1 MLFNHIRHVWSWTS
15 LRTSE
20 RQKNLCY
27 QFHRNPQWEATF
39 IAGWWFNRYVFASKN
54 IVPFCLCYLPPFP
67 IAASNMNFDLSEITE
82 LVKNQNKTLDTFF
95 APHYVQKN
103 ESQPWLKAYTLV
115 GLYMYTCSMH
125 GVFTK
130 TCFLSDSFIYQML
143 ALFWPMSETKH
154 ISSNTHTHRTP
165 GIHHGFWES
174 SYIAEIQEQQW
185 VFTLH
190 FVWIS
195 TVSNW
200 FLSCLSLFLF
210 LFQLLIFSGTI
221 WILIF
226 PFIAIQPD
234 RCCAPCSVL
243 SDTLWP
249 HRL

>member
-54 IVPFCLCYLPPFP
+54 IVPFCLCYLPPYP

-115 GLYMYTCSMH
+115 GLYMYICSTH
-125 GVFTK
+125 GVFTN

-154 ISSNTHTHRTP
+154 IFSNTHTHTHRTP
-165 GIHHGFWES
+165 GIHHGFWGS
-174 SYIAEIQEQQW
+174 SYIAEIQE
-185 VFTLH
+185 
-190 FVWIS
+190 
-195 TVSNW
+195 
-200 FLSCLSLFLF
+200 
-210 LFQLLIFSGTI
+210 
-221 WILIF
+221 
-226 PFIAIQPD
+226 
-234 RCCAPCSVL
+234 
-243 SDTLWP
+243 
-249 HRL
+249 